1 MIITKYAYEKL
12 TKINNETFI
21 YFKTPCISGMFVA
34 LQNMEM
40 ARWAT

>member
-21 YFKTPCISGMFVA
+21 YFKTP
-34 LQNMEM
+34 
-40 ARWAT
+40 